1 MDLLTNLENSGEAL
15 RQNAVAPAS
24 NVQPMDFLQK
34 LGVCPSNPTEMATNK
49 ADSRCVAL
57 CVCFFFF
64 FECIERRVNFSIF
77 YLFLKHEVVFDTCTK
92 ECLIYILKIIYFV
105 V

>member
-1 MDLLTNLENSGEAL
+1 MSGHVSENRETPVATTMDLLTNLENSGEAL
-15 RQNAVAPAS
+15 TQNAVAPAS

-57 CVCFFFF
+57 CVCVF
-64 FECIERRVNFSIF
+64 IIIIIF
-77 YLFLKHEVVFDTCTK
+77 MNVLKDE
-92 ECLIYILKIIYFV
+92 
-105 V
+105 

>member
-1 MDLLTNLENSGEAL
+1 MFIFIFAFQEVSVLEQRVSLLSLSGHVSENPETPVATTIDFLTNLENSGEAL

-49 ADSRCVAL
+49 ADSRCVAF
-57 CVCFFFF
+57 CFCFF
-64 FECIERRVNFSIF
+64 
-77 YLFLKHEVVFDTCTK
+77 
-92 ECLIYILKIIYFV
+92 
-105 V
+105 